1 MNISLIQYEN
11 DILETISEE
20 DTMARTRF
28 ALSCAL
34 RHIFLNDFGLDRTFI
49 MKDLSALVIYY
60 ADESTPAEI
69 MADYEK
75 LNNWILRYE
84 LMKQYQINNGEA
96 TIDQIIRGLSEIN
109 VTGLMQYVKKKATE
123 AGDLTLEKLK
133 GDNEKW

>member
-20 DTMARTRF
+20 DAMARTRF

>member
-11 DILETISEE
+11 EILETISEE
-20 DTMARTRF
+20 DAMARTRF

-96 TIDQIIRGLSEIN
+96 TIDQIIRGMSEIN

>member
-11 DILETISEE
+11 EILETISEE

-69 MADYEK
+69 MTDYEK

-96 TIDQIIRGLSEIN
+96 TINQIIRGLSEIN

>member
-1 MNISLIQYEN
+1 MEISLVQYEN
-11 DILETISEE
+11 EILETISKEN
-20 DTMARTRF
+20 TMARTRF

-69 MADYEK
+69 MANYEK

-96 TIDQIIRGLSEIN
+96 TINQIINGLNEIN

>member
-11 DILETISEE
+11 EILETISEE

-96 TIDQIIRGLSEIN
+96 TIDQIIRGLNEIN
-109 VTGLMQYVKKKATE
+109 VTGLMQYVKRKAIE

>member
-1 MNISLIQYEN
+1 MNINLLQYEN

-69 MADYEK
+69 MAEYEK

-84 LMKQYQINNGEA
+84 LMKQFQINNGEA
-96 TIDQIIRGLSEIN
+96 AIDQIIRGLSEIN

>member
-1 MNISLIQYEN
+1 MIN
-11 DILETISEE
+11 EE

-60 ADESTPAEI
+60 ADESTPADI

>member
-1 MNISLIQYEN
+1 MNINLLQYEN

-69 MADYEK
+69 MAEYEK

-84 LMKQYQINNGEA
+84 LMKQFQINNGEA
-96 TIDQIIRGLSEIN
+96 AINQIIRGLSEIN

>member
-20 DTMARTRF
+20 DNMARTRF

>member
-1 MNISLIQYEN
+1 MNISLIQNEN

-69 MADYEK
+69 MAEYEK

-84 LMKQYQINNGEA
+84 LMKQFQINNGEA
-96 TIDQIIRGLSEIN
+96 AIDQIIRGLSEIN

>member
-109 VTGLMQYVKKKATE
+109 VTGLMQYVKRKATE

>member
-1 MNISLIQYEN
+1 MNISLIRYEN
-11 DILETISEE
+11 EILETISEE
-20 DTMARTRF
+20 DAMARTRF

-96 TIDQIIRGLSEIN
+96 TIDQIIRGMSEIN

>member
-1 MNISLIQYEN
+1 MEVSLIQYEK
-11 DILETISEE
+11 DILETISKE

-34 RHIFLNDFGLDRTFI
+34 RHIFLNDFGCERTFI

-84 LMKQYQINNGEA
+84 LMKQFQINNGEA
-96 TIDQIIRGLSEIN
+96 TINQIINGLNEIN
-109 VTGLMQYVKKKATE
+109 VTGLMQYVKKRATE
-123 AGDLTLEKLK
+123 AGDLTLDKIK

>member
-11 DILETISEE
+11 DILEMINEE

-60 ADESTPAEI
+60 TDESTPAEI

>member
-11 DILETISEE
+11 EILETISEE

>member
-96 TIDQIIRGLSEIN
+96 TIDQIIRGLNEIN

>member
-1 MNISLIQYEN
+1 MNISLLQYEN

>member
-123 AGDLTLEKLK
+123 AGDLTLDKLK